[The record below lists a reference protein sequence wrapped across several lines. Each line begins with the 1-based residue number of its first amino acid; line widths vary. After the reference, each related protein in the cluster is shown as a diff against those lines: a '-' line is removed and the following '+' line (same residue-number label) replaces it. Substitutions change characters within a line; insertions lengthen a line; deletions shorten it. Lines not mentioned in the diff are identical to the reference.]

1 MPKRV
6 LCPQTK
12 FVLKK
17 AIELNLIPLVVVNK
31 IDKPSAEPDRVVNE
45 VFDLLVALDANDEQV
60 GVSNPICSW
69 KRWRM
74 RSAEIDD
81 ENIDMKPLF
90 EAIIEYVPSPSGSR
104 RLTLPSSGIHPR

>member
-6 LCPQTK
+6 LCRQTK

-17 AIELNLIPLVVVNK
+17 AIELNLIPLVVVNQ

-45 VFDLLVALDANDEQV
+45 VFDLLVALDANDEQLEF
-60 GVSNPICSW
+60 PILYAAGKDGYAKW
-69 KRWRM
+69 
-74 RSAEIDD
+74 EIDD

-90 EAIIEYVPSPSGSR
+90 GGYY
-104 RLTLPSSGIHPR
+104 